1 VKEAIAGQATADWQR
16 APFAGILLAA
26 VFRRSA
32 AEYLPR
38 QGHRPR
44 FRPAAAPPLPA
55 GDRPA
60 ACSAE
65 ANRGSAM
72 AYCRTAL

>member
-32 AEYLPR
+32 AEPLPR
-38 QGHRPR
+38 QGRRPR
-44 FRPAAAPPLPA
+44 FGPAAAPPLPA

-65 ANRGSAM
+65 ANRDSAM